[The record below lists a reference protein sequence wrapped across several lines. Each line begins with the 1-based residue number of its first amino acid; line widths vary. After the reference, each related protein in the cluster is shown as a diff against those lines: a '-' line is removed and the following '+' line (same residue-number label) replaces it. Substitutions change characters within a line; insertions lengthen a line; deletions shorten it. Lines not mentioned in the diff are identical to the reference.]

1 MLIMAVNLDPLDSL
15 KPSIMEAVNN
25 HQSTCLVIG
34 ENPEV
39 QT

>member
-1 MLIMAVNLDPLDSL
+1 MLIMAVNLDPLDNL

-25 HQSTCLVIG
+25 HQSTCIR